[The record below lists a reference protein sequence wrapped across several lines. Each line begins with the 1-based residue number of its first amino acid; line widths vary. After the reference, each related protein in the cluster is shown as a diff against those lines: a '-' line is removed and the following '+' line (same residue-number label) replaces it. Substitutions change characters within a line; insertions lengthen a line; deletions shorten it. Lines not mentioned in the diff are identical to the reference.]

1 MFLGTDNRVRARF
14 FANVGERCRKALQKE
29 KNCVSFPRKF
39 RSNPMVRLSKVTR
52 MRSVSFKRPSAPAK
66 KSGAKKQ
73 NQPFKEHKNAFE
85 GELAT
90 RAFLPKIQ

>member
-1 MFLGTDNRVRARF
+1 
-14 FANVGERCRKALQKE
+14 
-29 KNCVSFPRKF
+29 
-39 RSNPMVRLSKVTR
+39 MVRLSKVTR